1 MCVLI
6 HDRKPRGI
14 AHYAHT
20 CMCHCGL
27 LPKFPLH
34 TLFGRHTNIRLSSD
48 LLTRI
53 LKLVDHSLTSL
64 PSSLGLMK
72 NFVNNGCQY
81 IITLERPKLSM
92 PPTPLHRVL
101 DVPVLPLA
109 ARQKRV

>member
-34 TLFGRHTNIRLSSD
+34 TLFGRHTNICLSSD

-53 LKLVDHSLTSL
+53 KTSGPLADELTSL
-64 PSSLGLMK
+64 GLIK
-72 NFVNNGCQY
+72 NFINNGCQY